1 MAKKIDT
8 ATNRIDEV
16 HNSPNREELPPPS
29 KYDFKL
35 AVDSIQHG
43 LLAQTEQ
50 INPNYLK
57 RYENFFTKL
66 DRAMVLAF
74 GDLQILDQGGTPMR
88 VPTVFGTMEKI
99 VYAVFGE
106 SSAQD
111 PNQYSRIR
119 LPICAMIP
127 TGSISLDVERYIY
140 HEAKWW
146 SYKGTERRPDDVVF
160 GMSTGIPISR
170 GYQLT
175 LMTRYVED
183 MNQLLEIT
191 LQRFSQ
197 TFEIKI
203 GQSPRPT
210 QVLFDGCDTNFA
222 EDRDAERVHLYT
234 ATISMTAQSW
244 LPQPIIRRKAVHSVK
259 IDVGIGD
266 PTRVHGQYQS
276 DTEIVMERPK
286 NV

>member
-1 MAKKIDT
+1 MTIEINAQ
-8 ATNRIDEV
+8 NSRIDRV
-16 HNSPNREELPPPS
+16 FNNSNREELPFPS
-29 KYDFKL
+29 KYDFNL
-35 AVDSIQHG
+35 IADSIQHG

-66 DRAMVLAF
+66 DRSMVLAF
-74 GDLQILDQGGTPMR
+74 GDLQIVDQGGVPMR

-106 SSAQD
+106 SAAQD
-111 PNQYSRIR
+111 PNQYSRVR

-127 TGSISLDVERYIY
+127 NGSISLDVERYIY

-183 MNQLLEIT
+183 MNQLLEIS

-197 TFEIKI
+197 TFEIRI

-210 QVLFDGCDTNFA
+210 QVIFDGCDTNFA
-222 EDRDAERVHLYT
+222 DDRDPERVHLYT

-244 LPQPIIRRKAVHSVK
+244 LPQPIIRRKAIHTVK
-259 IDVGIGD
+259 IDIGVGD
-266 PTRVHGQYQS
+266 PTRLHGGYQS
-276 DTEIVMERPK
+276 DKEIVLERPST
-286 NV
+286 

>member
-1 MAKKIDT
+1 MANEIKVEN
-8 ATNRIDEV
+8 NRIDDV
-16 HNSPNREELPPPS
+16 RNNPNREDLPPTS
-29 KYDFKL
+29 KYDFNL
-35 AVDSIQHG
+35 MVDSIQHG

-50 INPNYLK
+50 VNPNYLK

-66 DRAMVLAF
+66 DRSMVLAF
-74 GDLQILDQGGTPMR
+74 ADLQIVDQGGTPMR

-106 SSAQD
+106 SAAQD
-111 PNQYSRIR
+111 PNQYARVR
-119 LPICAMIP
+119 LPICAMVP
-127 TGSISLDVERYIY
+127 NGSISLDVERYIF

-146 SYKGTERRPDDVVF
+146 DYKGTERRPDDVVY

-183 MNQLLEIT
+183 MNQLLEIA

-197 TFEIKI
+197 TFEIRI

-222 EDRDAERVHLYT
+222 DDRDPERVHLYT

-244 LPQPIIRRKAVHSVK
+244 LPQPVIRKKAVHTVR
-259 IDVGIGD
+259 IDMGIGD
-266 PTRVHGQYQS
+266 PSHVHGGFQS
-276 DTEIVMERPK
+276 DQEIRMKRP
-286 NV
+286 NST